1 MLKLYKNIIMR
12 KQNIIKGSVLIGT
25 MLLVQSCFV
34 AKNYEAPKVTTD
46 NLYRTEQ
53 NIDSTSLAMVSW
65 DKLFADSLLQGYIK
79 EGLQN
84 NLDMQIALQN
94 IVASEATMKQGK
106 LGYLPTLNGNATW
119 THQELSKNSQFGR
132 LFNGSLD
139 QYELSAKLSWEADIW
154 GKIRS
159 NKRAS
164 VAQYLQT
171 QAAKQ
176 AIQTELVAKIASLYY
191 QLLATDAQI
200 EVVTKTIDNR
210 NQSVEVITAL
220 KEAGSVNEVA
230 VQQTEAQKY
239 ATEIILKDLE
249 YNRKVLE
256 NSFSQLLGKGSNAVE
271 RTTFESQQIAT
282 NVKVGLPA
290 YLLSKRPDV
299 IAAELN
305 FRNTFELTN
314 VARSSFYP
322 SLTLNATGG
331 LQALEL
337 KDWFSTKS
345 IFANII
351 TGLTQPIFNQ
361 RQNKTRLEV
370 AKANQQKAY
379 LQYEKALLTAG
390 KEVSDALAS
399 YENETEKLTIREKQ
413 LEALTKAAEYS
424 DELLQYGLVN
434 YLEVLTAKDNAL
446 NTEINYIDNK
456 FKQMN
461 AVITLYKALGGG
473 N

>member
-1 MLKLYKNIIMR
+1 MK
-12 KQNIIKGSVLIGT
+12 KQQIIKSVL
-25 MLLVQSCFV
+25 LVAVSFLMQSCFV
-34 AKNYEAPKVTTD
+34 AKNYEAPKVATE

-53 NIDSTSLAMVSW
+53 AIDSSSIAMVSW
-65 DKLFADSLLQGYIK
+65 DKLFSDAYLQGYIK

-94 IVASEATMKQGK
+94 MSAAEAMMKQGK
-106 LGYLPTLNGNATW
+106 AGYFPTLGLNTTW
-119 THQELSKNSQFGR
+119 THQEFSKNSQFGR
-132 LFNGSLD
+132 IFNGSLD
-139 QYELSAKLSWEADIW
+139 QYEMSAKLSWEADIW

-171 QAAKQ
+171 EAAKQ
-176 AIQTELVAKIASLYY
+176 AVQTELIANIASLYY
-191 QLLATDAQI
+191 QILATDSQI
-200 EVVTKTIDNR
+200 KVVTKTIENR
-210 NQSVEVITAL
+210 NKSVEVIKAL
-220 KEAGSVNEVA
+220 KESGSVNEVA
-230 VQQTEAQKY
+230 VQQTEAQQY
-239 ATEIILKDLE
+239 ATEIILKDLQ
-249 YNRKVLE
+249 YNLKVLE
-256 NSFSQLLGKGSNAVE
+256 NSFSQLLGKPSGSVV
-271 RTTFESQQIAT
+271 RSTFEEQQMDAD
-282 NVKVGLPA
+282 VKTGLPA
-290 YLLSKRPDV
+290 YLLSKRPDLV
-299 IAAELN
+299 AAELN

-314 VARSSFYP
+314 VARSYFYP

-331 LQALEL
+331 LQSLEL

-345 IFANII
+345 IFANVI
-351 TGLTQPIFNQ
+351 TGLAQPIFNQ

-379 LQYEKALLTAG
+379 FQYEKALLVAG

-399 YENETEKLTIREKQ
+399 YENESDKLTIRKKQ
-413 LEALTKAAEYS
+413 LDALNNAADYS

-456 FKQMN
+456 YKQMN

>member
-1 MLKLYKNIIMR
+1 MK
-12 KQNIIKGSVLIGT
+12 KQHIIKSALLIAT
-25 MLLVQSCFV
+25 MIVAQSCFV
-34 AKNYEAPKVTTD
+34 AKNYETPKVTTE

-53 NIDSTSLAMVSW
+53 TIDSISLAMVSW
-65 DKLFADSLLQGYIK
+65 DKLFSDTLLQAYIN

-94 IVASEATMKQGK
+94 MAAAEATMKQGK
-106 LGYLPTLNGNATW
+106 AGYFPSLTGNATW
-119 THQELSKNSQFGR
+119 THQETSENSQFGS
-132 LFNGSLD
+132 LFSSID

-171 QAAKQ
+171 EAAKQ
-176 AIQTELVAKIASLYY
+176 AIQTQLVANIASLYY

-200 EVVTKTIDNR
+200 NVVIKTLENR
-210 NQSVEVITAL
+210 NKSVEVIQAL
-220 KEAGSVNEVA
+220 KESGSVNEVA

-256 NSFSQLLGKGSNAVE
+256 NSFSQLLGKASSNVE
-271 RTTFESQQIAT
+271 RSTFENQQIGAD
-282 NVKVGLPA
+282 VKVGLPA
-290 YLLSKRPDV
+290 YLLSRRPDV
-299 IAAELN
+299 VAAELN

-314 VARSSFYP
+314 VARSYFYP
-322 SLTLNATGG
+322 SLTVNATGG

-337 KDWFSTKS
+337 KDWFSSKS
-345 IFANII
+345 IFANIL
-351 TGLTQPIFNQ
+351 TGLTQPIFSQ

-379 LQYEKALLTAG
+379 LQYEKALLVAG
-390 KEVSDALAS
+390 NEVSDALAS
-399 YENETEKLTIREKQ
+399 YENETDKLAIREKQ
-413 LEALTKAAEYS
+413 LDALTKAADYS

-456 FKQMN
+456 YKQLN
-461 AVITLYKALGGG
+461 AIITLYKALGGG

>member
-1 MLKLYKNIIMR
+1 MK
-12 KQNIIKGSVLIGT
+12 KQNIIKGS
-25 MLLVQSCFV
+25 LLVFIMFVVQSCFV
-34 AKNYEAPKVTTD
+34 AKDYEKPQVKTD

-53 NIDSTSLAMVSW
+53 SIDSTSLAMVSW
-65 DKLFADSLLQGYIK
+65 DKLFSDNLLQGYIN

-84 NLDMQIALQN
+84 NLDLQIALQN
-94 IVASEATMKQGK
+94 IAAAEATMKQGK
-106 LGYLPTLNGNATW
+106 AGYFPTLTGNSTW
-119 THQELSKNSQFGR
+119 THQETSENSQFGR
-132 LFNGSLD
+132 LFSSID

-159 NKRAS
+159 NRRAS
-164 VAQYLQT
+164 LAQYLQT

-176 AIQTELVAKIASLYY
+176 AVQTQLVANIASLYY
-191 QLLATDAQI
+191 KLLATDAQI
-200 EVVTKTIDNR
+200 NVVTKTIENR
-210 NQSVEVITAL
+210 NKSVEVIVAL
-220 KEAGSVNEVA
+220 KESGSVNEVA
-230 VQQTEAQKY
+230 VKQTEAQKY
-239 ATEIILKDLE
+239 AAEIILKDLE

-256 NSFSQLLGKGSNAVE
+256 NSFTQLLGKAPGAVQ
-271 RTTFESQQIAT
+271 RSTFETQQIDAD
-282 NVKVGLPA
+282 VKVGLPA
-290 YLLSKRPDV
+290 FLLSKRPDV
-299 IAAELN
+299 VAAELN

-345 IFANII
+345 IFANVI
-351 TGLTQPIFNQ
+351 TGLTQPIFSQ

-379 LQYEKALLTAG
+379 LQYEKTLLVAG

-399 YENETEKLTIREKQ
+399 YENETDKLVIRKKQ
-413 LEALTKAAEYS
+413 LESLTKAADYS

-456 FKQMN
+456 YSQLN

>member
-1 MLKLYKNIIMR
+1 MK
-12 KQNIIKGSVLIGT
+12 KQQIIKSVL
-25 MLLVQSCFV
+25 LVAVSFLMQSCFV
-34 AKNYEAPKVTTD
+34 AKNYEAPKVATE

-53 NIDSTSLAMVSW
+53 VIDSSSIAMVSW
-65 DKLFADSLLQGYIK
+65 DKLFSDAHLQGYIK

-94 IVASEATMKQGK
+94 MSAAEAMMKQGK
-106 LGYLPTLNGNATW
+106 AGYFPTLGLNTTW
-119 THQELSKNSQFGR
+119 THQETSENSQFGR
-132 LFNGSLD
+132 LFSSID
-139 QYELSAKLSWEADIW
+139 QYELSGKLSWEADIW

-171 QAAKQ
+171 EAAKQ
-176 AIQTELVAKIASLYY
+176 AVQTELIANIASLYY
-191 QLLATDAQI
+191 QILATDSQI
-200 EVVTKTIDNR
+200 KVVTKTIENR
-210 NQSVEVITAL
+210 NKSVEVIKAL
-220 KEAGSVNEVA
+220 KESGSVNEVA
-230 VQQTEAQKY
+230 VQQTEAQQY
-239 ATEIILKDLE
+239 ATEIILKDLQ
-249 YNRKVLE
+249 YNLKVLE
-256 NSFSQLLGKGSNAVE
+256 NSFSQLLGKPSASVV
-271 RTTFESQQIAT
+271 RSTFEEQQMEAD
-282 NVKVGLPA
+282 VKTGLPA

-299 IAAELN
+299 VAAELN

-314 VARSSFYP
+314 VARSYFYP

-331 LQALEL
+331 LQSLEL

-345 IFANII
+345 IFANVI
-351 TGLTQPIFNQ
+351 TGLAQPIFNQ

-379 LQYEKALLTAG
+379 FQYEKALLVAG

-399 YENETEKLTIREKQ
+399 YENESDKLTIRKKQ
-413 LEALTKAAEYS
+413 LDALNNAANYS

-456 FKQMN
+456 YKQMN
-461 AVITLYKALGGG
+461 AVIKLYKALGGG

>member
-1 MLKLYKNIIMR
+1 MK
-12 KQNIIKGSVLIGT
+12 KQLIIKGSF
-25 MLLVQSCFV
+25 LVAIMFLAQSCFV
-34 AKNYEAPKVTTD
+34 SKNYEAPKVETQ
-46 NLYRTEQ
+46 NLYRTDQ
-53 NIDSTSLAMVSW
+53 VIDSTSLAMVSW
-65 DKLFADSLLQGYIK
+65 DKLFTDTLLQAYIN

-94 IVASEATMKQGK
+94 MEAAEAMMKQGK
-106 LGYLPTLNGNATW
+106 AGYFPALNANATW

-171 QAAKQ
+171 SAAKQ
-176 AIQTELVAKIASLYY
+176 AIQTELIANIASLYY
-191 QLLATDAQI
+191 QMLATDSQIKVVAQTI
-200 EVVTKTIDNR
+200 ENR
-210 NQSVEVITAL
+210 NKSVEVIKAL
-220 KEAGSVNEVA
+220 KEAGNVNEVA

-249 YNRKVLE
+249 YNLKVLE
-256 NSFSQLLGKGSNAVE
+256 NSFTQLLGKSPEAVE
-271 RTTFESQQIAT
+271 RSSFDTQKIEA

-299 IAAELN
+299 VAAELN

-314 VARSSFYP
+314 VARSYFYP
-322 SLTLNATGG
+322 SLTLSATGG
-331 LQALEL
+331 LQSLEL
-337 KDWFSTKS
+337 KDWFNSKS

-351 TGLTQPIFNQ
+351 TGLAQPIFNQ

-379 LQYEKALLTAG
+379 LQYEKALLIAG

-399 YENETEKLTIREKQ
+399 YENESDKLTIREKQ
-413 LEALTKAAEYS
+413 LDALTKAADYS

-461 AVITLYKALGGG
+461 AVIKLYKSLGGG

>member
-1 MLKLYKNIIMR
+1 MK
-12 KQNIIKGSVLIGT
+12 KQNIIKGS
-25 MLLVQSCFV
+25 LLVFIMFVVQSCFV
-34 AKNYEAPKVTTD
+34 AKDYEKPQVNTD

-53 NIDSTSLAMVSW
+53 SIDSTSLAMVSW
-65 DKLFADSLLQGYIK
+65 DKLFSDKLLQGYIN

-84 NLDMQIALQN
+84 NLDLQIALQN
-94 IVASEATMKQGK
+94 IAAAEATMKQGK
-106 LGYLPTLNGNATW
+106 AGYFPTLTGNSTW
-119 THQELSKNSQFGR
+119 THQETSENSQFGR
-132 LFNGSLD
+132 LFSSID

-159 NKRAS
+159 NRRAS
-164 VAQYLQT
+164 LAQYLQT

-176 AIQTELVAKIASLYY
+176 AVQTQLVANIASLYY
-191 QLLATDAQI
+191 KLLATDAQI
-200 EVVTKTIDNR
+200 NVVTKTIENR
-210 NQSVEVITAL
+210 NKSVEVIVAL
-220 KEAGSVNEVA
+220 KESGSVNEVA
-230 VQQTEAQKY
+230 VKQTEAQKY
-239 ATEIILKDLE
+239 AAEIILKDLE

-256 NSFSQLLGKGSNAVE
+256 NSFTQLLGKAPGSVV
-271 RTTFESQQIAT
+271 RSTFETQQIDAD
-282 NVKVGLPA
+282 VKVGLPA
-290 YLLSKRPDV
+290 FLLSKRPDV
-299 IAAELN
+299 VAAELN

-314 VARSSFYP
+314 IARSSFYP

-345 IFANII
+345 IFANVI
-351 TGLTQPIFNQ
+351 TGLTQPIFSQ

-379 LQYEKALLTAG
+379 LQYEKTLLVAG

-399 YENETEKLTIREKQ
+399 YENETDKLAIRKKQ
-413 LEALTKAAEYS
+413 LESLTKAADYS

-456 FKQMN
+456 YSQLN

>member
-1 MLKLYKNIIMR
+1 MK
-12 KQNIIKGSVLIGT
+12 KQQIIKSVL
-25 MLLVQSCFV
+25 LVAVSFLMQSCFV
-34 AKNYEAPKVTTD
+34 AKNYEAPKVTTE

-53 NIDSTSLAMVSW
+53 VIDSASIAMVSW
-65 DKLFADSLLQGYIK
+65 DKLFTDEYLQGYIK

-94 IVASEATMKQGK
+94 MSAAEAMMKQGK
-106 LGYLPTLNGNATW
+106 AGYFPTLGLNTTW
-119 THQELSKNSQFGR
+119 THQEFSKNSQFGR

-139 QYELSAKLSWEADIW
+139 QYEMSAKLSWEADIW

-171 QAAKQ
+171 EAAKQ
-176 AIQTELVAKIASLYY
+176 AVQTELVANIASLYY
-191 QLLATDAQI
+191 QILATDSQI
-200 EVVTKTIDNR
+200 KVVTKTIENR
-210 NQSVEVITAL
+210 NKSVEVIKAL
-220 KEAGSVNEVA
+220 KESGSVNEVA
-230 VQQTEAQKY
+230 VQQTEAQQY
-239 ATEIILKDLE
+239 ATEIILKDLQ
-249 YNRKVLE
+249 YNLKILE
-256 NSFSQLLGKGSNAVE
+256 NTFSQLLGKPSASVA
-271 RTTFESQQIAT
+271 RSTFEEQLIMAD
-282 NVKVGLPA
+282 VKTGLPA

-314 VARSSFYP
+314 VARSYFYP
-322 SLTLNATGG
+322 SLTVNATGG
-331 LQALEL
+331 LQSLEL

-345 IFANII
+345 IFANVI
-351 TGLTQPIFNQ
+351 TGLAQPIFNQ

-379 LQYEKALLTAG
+379 FQYEKALLVAG

-399 YENETEKLTIREKQ
+399 YENETDKLTIRKKQ
-413 LEALTKAAEYS
+413 LEALNNAANYS

>member
-1 MLKLYKNIIMR
+1 MK
-12 KQNIIKGSVLIGT
+12 KQHIIKGSLLVFT
-25 MLLVQSCFV
+25 MFVVQSCFV
-34 AKNYEAPKVTTD
+34 AKDYEKPQINTD

-53 NIDSTSLAMVSW
+53 IADSTSLAKMSW
-65 DKLFADSLLQGYIK
+65 DKIFTDELLQNHIN
-79 EGLQN
+79 EAVQN
-84 NLDMQIALQN
+84 NLDMKIALQN
-94 IVASEATMKQGK
+94 MAAAEATMKQGK
-106 LGYLPTLNGNATW
+106 AGYFPTVNGNATW
-119 THQELSKNSQFGR
+119 THQEISQNSQFGR
-132 LFNGSLD
+132 LFSSID

-164 VAQYLQT
+164 
-171 QAAKQ
+171 AAKFLESAVARQ
-176 AIQTELVAKIASLYY
+176 AVQTELVANVASIYY
-191 QLLATDAQI
+191 QLLALDAQVN
-200 EVVTKTIDNR
+200 VVTATLENR
-210 NQSVEVITAL
+210 STSVEVIKAL
-220 KEAGSVNEVA
+220 KEAGNVNEVA
-230 VQQTEAQKY
+230 VKQTEAQQY
-239 ATEIILKDLE
+239 AAQIILEDLK
-249 YNRKVLE
+249 YNVKVLE
-256 NSFSQLLGKGSNAVE
+256 NSFNQLLGKAPNTVE
-271 RTTFESQQIAT
+271 RSLFENQNIEAEIKT
-282 NVKVGLPA
+282 GLPA
-290 YLLSKRPDV
+290 FLLSKRPDV
-299 IAAELN
+299 VAAELN

-345 IFANII
+345 LFASII

-379 LQYEKALLTAG
+379 LQFEKSLLVAG
-390 KEVSDALAS
+390 KEVSDALAN
-399 YENETEKLTIREKQ
+399 YENETNKLVIRKKQ
-413 LEALTKAAEYS
+413 VEALKTAADYS
-424 DELLQYGLVN
+424 DELLQYGMVN

-456 FKQMN
+456 YKQLN

>member
-1 MLKLYKNIIMR
+1 MKKPY
-12 KQNIIKGSVLIGT
+12 IIKSILFLGSVF
-25 MLLVQSCFV
+25 LLQSCFV
-34 AKNYEAPKVTTD
+34 AKNYEAPKITTD
-46 NLYRTEQ
+46 NLYRTEIS
-53 NIDSTSLAMVSW
+53 NDTTSLAMLSW
-65 DKLFADSLLQGYIK
+65 EELFSDTLLQSYIN

-94 IVASEATMKQGK
+94 ITASEAMMKQGK
-106 LGYLPTLNGNATW
+106 AGYFPILSANATW
-119 THQELSKNSQFGR
+119 THQETSENSQFGR
-132 LFNGSLD
+132 LFSSID
-139 QYELSAKLSWEADIW
+139 QYELSGKLSWEADIW

-164 VAQYLQT
+164 FAQYLQS

-176 AIQTELVAKIASLYY
+176 AIQTQLVANIASLYY

-200 EVVTKTIDNR
+200 QVVTQTIENR
-210 NQSVEVITAL
+210 NTSVEVIQAL
-220 KEAGSVNEVA
+220 KKAGSVNEVA
-230 VQQTEAQKY
+230 VQQTVAQKY

-249 YNRKVLE
+249 YNRIVLE
-256 NSFSQLLGKGSNAVE
+256 NSFNQLLGKTPGTVS
-271 RTTFESQQIAT
+271 RSTFEEQQIK
-282 NVKVGLPA
+282 VDVSVGLPA

-299 IAAELN
+299 VAAELN

-314 VARSSFYP
+314 VARSYFYP
-322 SLTLNATGG
+322 SLTVNATGG

-337 KDWFSTKS
+337 KDWFNTKS

-351 TGLTQPIFNQ
+351 TGLTQTIFNQ

-379 LQYEKALLTAG
+379 LQYEKALLVAG

-399 YENETEKLTIREKQ
+399 YENETDKLTIREKQ
-413 LEALTKAAEYS
+413 LEALNNAATYS
-424 DELLQYGLVN
+424 DELLQYGLVT

-456 FKQMN
+456 YKQMN
-461 AVITLYKALGGG
+461 AVISLYKALGGG

>member
-1 MLKLYKNIIMR
+1 MKKPY
-12 KQNIIKGSVLIGT
+12 IIKRILLLASVF
-25 MLLVQSCFV
+25 LLQSCFV
-34 AKNYEAPKVTTD
+34 AKNYEAPKITTD
-46 NLYRTEQ
+46 KLYRTELS
-53 NIDSTSLAMVSW
+53 IDSTSIAMLSW
-65 DKLFADSLLQGYIK
+65 KELFSDALLQGYIN
-79 EGLQN
+79 EGLEN

-94 IVASEATMKQGK
+94 ITASEAMMKQGK
-106 LGYLPTLNGNATW
+106 AGYFPTLTANATW
-119 THQELSKNSQFGR
+119 THQETSENSQFGR
-132 LFNGSLD
+132 LFSSID
-139 QYELSAKLSWEADIW
+139 QYELSGKLSWEADIW

-164 VAQYLQT
+164 FAQYLQS

-176 AIQTELVAKIASLYY
+176 AIQTQLVANIASLYY

-200 EVVTKTIDNR
+200 QVVTQTIENR
-210 NQSVEVITAL
+210 NTSVEVIQAL
-220 KEAGSVNEVA
+220 KKSGSVNEVA

-256 NSFSQLLGKGSNAVE
+256 NSFNQLLGKAPGTVS
-271 RTTFESQQIAT
+271 RSTFEEQKIEADVS
-282 NVKVGLPA
+282 VGLPA

-299 IAAELN
+299 VAAELN

-314 VARSSFYP
+314 VARSYFYP
-322 SLTLNATGG
+322 SLTVNATGG

-337 KDWFSTKS
+337 KDWFNTKS

-379 LQYEKALLTAG
+379 LQYEKALLVAG

-399 YENETEKLTIREKQ
+399 YENETDKLSIREKQ
-413 LEALTKAAEYS
+413 LEALNNAATYS
-424 DELLQYGLVN
+424 DELLQYGLVT

-456 FKQMN
+456 YKQMN
-461 AVITLYKALGGG
+461 AVISLYKALGGG

>member
-1 MLKLYKNIIMR
+1 MKKPY
-12 KQNIIKGSVLIGT
+12 IIKSVL
-25 MLLVQSCFV
+25 LLASIFLLQSCFV

-46 NLYRTEQ
+46 NLYRTELSK
-53 NIDSTSLAMVSW
+53 DSTSIAMLSW
-65 DKLFADSLLQGYIK
+65 EELFSDALLQGYIN
-79 EGLQN
+79 EGLEN
-84 NLDMQIALQN
+84 NLDMKIALQN
-94 IVASEATMKQGK
+94 ITASEAMMKQGK
-106 LGYLPTLNGNATW
+106 AGYLPTLTANATW
-119 THQELSKNSQFGR
+119 THQETSENSQFGR
-132 LFNGSLD
+132 LFSSID
-139 QYELSAKLSWEADIW
+139 QYELSGKLSWEADIW

-164 VAQYLQT
+164 FAQYLQS

-176 AIQTELVAKIASLYY
+176 AIQTQLVANIASLYY

-200 EVVTKTIDNR
+200 QVVTQTIENR
-210 NQSVEVITAL
+210 NTSVEVIQAL
-220 KEAGSVNEVA
+220 KKSGSVNEVA

-256 NSFSQLLGKGSNAVE
+256 NSFNQLLGKAPGVVS
-271 RTTFESQQIAT
+271 RSTFEEQKIEADVS
-282 NVKVGLPA
+282 VGLPA

-299 IAAELN
+299 VAAELN

-314 VARSSFYP
+314 VARSYFYP
-322 SLTLNATGG
+322 SLTVNATGG

-337 KDWFSTKS
+337 KDWFNTKS

-379 LQYEKALLTAG
+379 LQYEKALLVAG

-399 YENETEKLTIREKQ
+399 YENETDKLSIREKQ
-413 LEALTKAAEYS
+413 LEALTNAATYS
-424 DELLQYGLVN
+424 DELLQYGLVT

-456 FKQMN
+456 YKQMN
-461 AVITLYKALGGG
+461 AVISLYKALGGG

>member
-1 MLKLYKNIIMR
+1 MK
-12 KQNIIKGSVLIGT
+12 KQHIIKSVLLIAT
-25 MLLVQSCFV
+25 MIVAQSCFV
-34 AKNYEAPKVTTD
+34 AKNYETPKVTTE

-53 NIDSTSLAMVSW
+53 TIDSISLAMVSW
-65 DKLFADSLLQGYIK
+65 DKLFSDTLLQAYIN

-94 IVASEATMKQGK
+94 MAAAEATMKQGK
-106 LGYLPTLNGNATW
+106 AGYFPSLTGNATW
-119 THQELSKNSQFGR
+119 THQETSENSQFGS
-132 LFNGSLD
+132 LFSSID

-171 QAAKQ
+171 EAAKQ
-176 AIQTELVAKIASLYY
+176 AIQTQLVANIASLYY

-200 EVVTKTIDNR
+200 NVVIKTLENR
-210 NQSVEVITAL
+210 NKSVEVIQAL
-220 KEAGSVNEVA
+220 KESGSVNEVA

-239 ATEIILKDLE
+239 AAEIILKDLE

-256 NSFSQLLGKGSNAVE
+256 NSFSQLLGKAPSNVE
-271 RTTFESQQIAT
+271 RSTFENQQIDAD
-282 NVKVGLPA
+282 VKIGLPA

-299 IAAELN
+299 VVAELN

-314 VARSSFYP
+314 VARSYFYP
-322 SLTLNATGG
+322 SLTVNATGG

-337 KDWFSTKS
+337 KDWFSSKS
-345 IFANII
+345 IFANIL
-351 TGLTQPIFNQ
+351 TGLTQPIFSQ

-379 LQYEKALLTAG
+379 LQYEKALLVAG

-399 YENETEKLTIREKQ
+399 YENETDKLTIREKQ
-413 LEALTKAAEYS
+413 LDALTKAADYS

-456 FKQMN
+456 YKQLN
-461 AVITLYKALGGG
+461 AIITLYKALGGG

>member
-1 MLKLYKNIIMR
+1 MTMR
-12 KQNIIKGSVLIGT
+12 KQNISKGGLLIAV
-25 MLLVQSCFV
+25 MLLLQSCFV
-34 AKNYEAPKVTTD
+34 AKNYETPKVTTD

-53 NIDSTSLAMVSW
+53 TTDSTSLAMISW
-65 DKLFADSLLQGYIK
+65 DKLFTDALLQSYIK

-94 IVASEATMKQGK
+94 IAASEATMKQGK
-106 LGYLPTLNGNATW
+106 AVYFPTLNGNTTW

-159 NKRAS
+159 SKRAS

-171 QAAKQ
+171 QVAKQ
-176 AIQTELVAKIASLYY
+176 AIQTELVANIASLYY

-220 KEAGSVNEVA
+220 KEAGNVNEVA

-249 YNRKVLE
+249 YKRKVLE
-256 NSFSQLLGKGSNAVE
+256 NSFSQLLGKASNSVS
-271 RTTFESQQIAT
+271 RSTFDSQQIDT
-282 NVKVGLPA
+282 DVKVGLPA

-299 IAAELN
+299 VAAELN

-399 YENETEKLTIREKQ
+399 YENETDKLTIRTKQ

>member
-1 MLKLYKNIIMR
+1 MK
-12 KQNIIKGSVLIGT
+12 KQHIIKGSLLVFT
-25 MLLVQSCFV
+25 MFVVQSCFV
-34 AKNYEAPKVTTD
+34 AKDYEKPEVKTD

-53 NIDSTSLAMVSW
+53 IADSTSLAKMSW
-65 DKLFADSLLQGYIK
+65 DKIFTDQLLQNHIN
-79 EGLQN
+79 EAVQN
-84 NLDMQIALQN
+84 NLDMKIALQN
-94 IVASEATMKQGK
+94 MAAAEATMKQGK
-106 LGYLPTLNGNATW
+106 VGYFPTVNGNATW
-119 THQELSKNSQFGR
+119 THQEISQNSQFGR
-132 LFNGSLD
+132 LFSSID

-164 VAQYLQT
+164 
-171 QAAKQ
+171 AAKFLESAVARQ
-176 AIQTELVAKIASLYY
+176 AVQTELVANVASIYY
-191 QLLATDAQI
+191 QLLALDAQVN
-200 EVVTKTIDNR
+200 VVTATLENR
-210 NQSVEVITAL
+210 STSVEVIKAL
-220 KEAGSVNEVA
+220 KEAGTVNEVA
-230 VQQTEAQKY
+230 VKQTEAQQY
-239 ATEIILKDLE
+239 AAQIILEDLK
-249 YNRKVLE
+249 YNVKVLE
-256 NSFSQLLGKGSNAVE
+256 NSFNQLLGKAPNTVE
-271 RTTFESQQIAT
+271 RGLFENQNIEAEIKT
-282 NVKVGLPA
+282 GLPA
-290 YLLSKRPDV
+290 FLLSKRPDV
-299 IAAELN
+299 VAAELN

-345 IFANII
+345 LFASII

-361 RQNKTRLEV
+361 RQNITRLEV

-379 LQYEKALLTAG
+379 LQFEKSLLVAG
-390 KEVSDALAS
+390 KEVSDALAN
-399 YENETEKLTIREKQ
+399 YENETNKLVIRKKQ
-413 LEALTKAAEYS
+413 VEALKTAADYS
-424 DELLQYGLVN
+424 DELLQYGMVN

-456 FKQMN
+456 YKQLN